1 MYQLYCICNLKIERE
16 ESLLTYVRFAQ
27 LGLMRSV
34 KYRAKL
40 TSAKVEVSEYES
52 EG

>member
-1 MYQLYCICNLKIERE
+1 MEWE
-16 ESLLTYVRFAQ
+16 ESLLTYVRIAQ
-27 LGLMRSV
+27 LGLLRLV
-34 KYRAKL
+34 KYRAKF